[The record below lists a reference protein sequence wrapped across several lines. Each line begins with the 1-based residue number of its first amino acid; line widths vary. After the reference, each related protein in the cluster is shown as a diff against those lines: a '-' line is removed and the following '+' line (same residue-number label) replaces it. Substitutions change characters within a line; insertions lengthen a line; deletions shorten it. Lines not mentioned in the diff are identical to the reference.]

1 MNHIYQ
7 EAKRALTALM
17 WNRGRHPD
25 GRPLFKYRFNET
37 EFERCRNIFEAGGT
51 QVLNTPSGR
60 ALFLIFLAEW
70 FRRKR
75 NSGAWGWELPLAD
88 AGLHYDAHGYGSGTH
103 QINYAQLR
111 EALDKSLRFWRR
123 PEPQRDHTKKY
134 LWAVVS
140 EAGFPMGAVGA
151 QTGLKRWI
159 ENALSQMFQGV
170 PAQAA
175 VRSQSYRL
183 NVEDLRSTLEPVAI
197 DLVQELFA
205 LKQFVLKAGPTAS
218 LDALAFLDEHKSNW
232 RENLPV
238 DISGNEIR
246 TLVEETLLAP
256 TSQSKALDARRV
268 LRRKNDRWVPAI
280 RFELAGELPEFYYQQ
295 LSETLEGAIT
305 ARVFLRGD
313 MNESLSRPIA
323 VLEKSKRDGK
333 EVWEC
338 RSLSSA
344 ASFGTSLSSEITLV
358 VLVGERPQ
366 AVIVPRGSAPMSDPV
381 IALTAPN
388 AQDVAPALLEFA
400 PAGSFDTPA
409 ETLFLLSEQ
418 SEAASV
424 QFSKLETKTELGSVG
439 GTHTLLKFSG
449 EASFNDGGTVMSWR
463 TNQAQVSAT
472 ELNCLGRTIF
482 GTNPPV
488 FKGVPKVQSL
498 DGGARINLE
507 LHRLH
512 WRPKGKRHWVAA
524 TTEAVLGEGDLGV
537 VTDGRLEAR
546 TRVRVVNEN
555 TEFCFENKRGDRQL
569 RIKESLAT
577 ECGIWAE
584 GKELEVNLDR
594 DGWIV
599 DLNDTRPGCLLRID
613 LKWDECHLRMSMRD
627 TSLDRSISSTS
638 GQQLTSRPKVDLAT
652 LSGLSLWSASPQRL
666 IFEAR
671 GKNQNFYCVRS
682 VAGETP
688 LAVFR
693 REAQELL
700 GLFDSPEA
708 HIRLSWLGDGDWSA
722 EVSRYTQDQAR
733 QVDWSLAVEQ
743 IKNWLRLLDVAELVV
758 VPIRAPD
765 QSCRVE
771 TEALSS
777 EKSFRSHLAELSS
790 EGPWILAGTHRDGGT
805 IKPFFVEGGATTL
818 SASLLERTLL
828 NAQREERIE
837 GLLETALTTL
847 GREELSKYIAAAAL
861 VCRRH
866 GISATAFDALTIVAE
881 HPDLGIAALANASS
895 PEEIEAVLD
904 LEIDLPFLWVLTPAS
919 TWADA
924 FRAKAK
930 LFSNRLVR
938 AGVDDTSAA
947 YRLCLKTL
955 EHICSTHPE
964 LVVHTSWAA
973 LALRKALPKNAADQL
988 NSLISPFTDR
998 IASLNETD
1006 RRQVQNRM
1014 VRRRVDG
1021 LPPPVLH
1028 YERLSIQPLPTNF
1041 DPKFDGVIYAPEIVA
1056 ACATGTLPMT
1066 PAASQLCKSARL
1078 YDDTYFL
1085 EACPAAVFEALRAHQ
1100 KAAPA

>member
-1 MNHIYQ
+1 MDDIKQ
-7 EAKRALTALM
+7 EAKRALLALM
-17 WNRGRHPD
+17 WNRGQKPD

-37 EFERCRNIFEAGGT
+37 EFDRCQQIFRAGGT
-51 QVLNTPSGR
+51 RTLSTPSGQ

-75 NSGAWGWELPLAD
+75 SAGAWGWEQPLAD

-103 QINYAQLR
+103 QINYVQLR

-134 LWAVVS
+134 LWAVVG

-159 ENALSQMFQGV
+159 ENALAQMFQGV
-170 PAQAA
+170 PLQVA

-183 NVEDLRSTLEPVAI
+183 KVEDLRSTLEPVAI

-205 LKQFVLKAGPTAS
+205 LKQFVLKAGPAAS

-232 RENLPV
+232 RQDLPV

-268 LRRKNDRWVPAI
+268 LRRKNDKWEPAI
-280 RFELAGELPEFYYQQ
+280 HFELSGELPDFYYQQ
-295 LSETLEGAIT
+295 LSETLEGAIK

-313 MNESLSRPIA
+313 MSESLSRPIA
-323 VLEKSKRDGK
+323 VLEKLKREGK

-338 RSLSSA
+338 RNLSSA
-344 ASFGTSLSSEITLV
+344 ASFGTSLTSEITLV
-358 VLVGERPQ
+358 VQVGERPQ
-366 AVIVPRGSAPMSDPV
+366 AIIVPRGSAPASDPV
-381 IALTAPN
+381 IALTAPDD
-388 AQDVAPALLEFA
+388 QDAAPTLLEFA
-400 PAGSFDTPA
+400 PSGSFDTPA
-409 ETLFLLSEQ
+409 ETLFLLCELN
-418 SEAASV
+418 EAASV
-424 QFSKLETKTELGSVG
+424 HFSELETKTELGPIG
-439 GTHTLLKFSG
+439 DTHILLKFSG
-449 EASFNDGGTVMSWR
+449 EASFDDGGTAMSWR
-463 TNQAQVSAT
+463 TNQAQVSAA
-472 ELNCLGRTIF
+472 ELNCLGQTIF

-488 FKGVPKVQSL
+488 FRGVPQVQSL
-498 DGGARINLE
+498 DGGARISLE

-512 WRPKGKRHWVAA
+512 WRPKGKRQWVAA
-524 TTEAVLGEGDLGV
+524 TTEAVLGEGDLGI
-537 VTDGRLEAR
+537 VTDGRLAAR
-546 TRVRVVNEN
+546 TRVRVVNDN
-555 TEFCFENKRGDRQL
+555 TEFCFENRQGDRQL

-577 ECGIWAE
+577 ECEIWAE
-584 GKELEVNLDR
+584 GKELEVDLDR
-594 DGWIV
+594 DGWLV
-599 DLNDTRPGCLLRID
+599 DLNETRPGCLLRID

-627 TSLDRSISSTS
+627 TSLDRCISSTS
-638 GQQLTSRPKVDLAT
+638 GEQLTSRPKVDLAT
-652 LSGLSLWSASPQRL
+652 LPGLSLWSKSPQRL

-671 GKNQNFYCVRS
+671 GDNQKFDCVRS

-700 GLFDSPEA
+700 GLFESPDA
-708 HIRLSWLGDGDWSA
+708 HIRLSWLGDGGWSA
-722 EVSRYTQDQAR
+722 EISRYAQDQAR

-828 NAQREERIE
+828 NPHRDERIE
-837 GLLETALTTL
+837 GLLETASTTL

-881 HPDLGIAALANASS
+881 NPDLGIAALTHASS

-924 FRAKAK
+924 FRAKAN
-930 LFSNRLVR
+930 LVSNRLVR

-964 LVVHTSWAA
+964 LVVHASWAA
-973 LALRKALPKNAADQL
+973 LALNKALPKNAADQL
-988 NSLISPFTDR
+988 SWLITPFTDR
-998 IASLNETD
+998 IASLTETD

-1028 YERLSIQPLPTNF
+1028 YERLNIQPTPTNF

-1056 ACATGTLPMT
+1056 ACATGTLRMT
-1066 PAASQLCKSARL
+1066 PAASQLCKRARL

-1100 KAAPA
+1100 KAVPA